1 MNPTPTPQPIDEP
14 DQHPVSSGKVTPKL
28 DKYFKAMIKADASDL
43 HIKPDMVPHI
53 RVKAR
58 IKPTSVGVLSAQDV
72 EDMAMELLSDKQK
85 AYFEANGSID
95 VAHELKD
102 SDRYRINIFRQ
113 RGQVAIAVRRV
124 VREIP
129 DFTTLNLPPVVET
142 IANGHQGLV
151 LLSGPTG
158 CGKSTTIASMINHVN
173 ATRACHIITIED
185 PIEFL
190 FTSNKAIISQRE
202 IGLDVADFES
212 ALKYLMREDPDL
224 VLVGEMRDQ
233 ETLIAALRAAE
244 TGHLIFGTIHASTA
258 SQTISRILDLVGP
271 DSRELVRQA
280 LATNLS
286 AVICQRLMPSVS
298 KDFDRVPAIE
308 VLINNPTVGKL
319 IEEQRDAELGD
330 IINASE
336 AAGMQSFNKSLFE
349 LIEKDFISP
358 QVAYEVAPN
367 PDELK
372 MRLKGISTSTSGL
385 ISRG

>member
-1 MNPTPTPQPIDEP
+1 MNPTPIKQPIDEH
-14 DQHPVSSGKVTPKL
+14 DQHPEHHGKPTPKL

-43 HIKPDMVPHI
+43 HLKPDMVPHI
-53 RVKAR
+53 RVKSH
-58 IKPTSVGVLSAQDV
+58 IKPTSVGALSADEV
-72 EDMAMELLSDKQK
+72 EEMALELLTEKQK
-85 AYFEANGSID
+85 EYFAANGSID
-95 VAHELKD
+95 IAHELQD
-102 SDRYRINIFRQ
+102 SDRYRINIFRT
-113 RGQVAIAVRRV
+113 RGNVGIAVRRV

-129 DFTTLNLPPVVET
+129 DFTTLNLPPVVER

-158 CGKSTTIASMINHVN
+158 CGKSTTIASMINHIN

-185 PIEFL
+185 PIEYL
-190 FTSNKAIISQRE
+190 FTSNKSIISQRE
-202 IGLDVADFES
+202 IGLDVANFEE

-258 SQTISRILDLVGP
+258 SQTVSRILDLVGP
-271 DSRELVRQA
+271 DSRDLVRQA
-280 LATNLS
+280 LATNMA
-286 AVICQRLMPSVS
+286 AVICQRLLPSVS

-308 VLINNPTVGKL
+308 VLLNNPTVSKL
-319 IEEQRDAELGD
+319 IEEQRDSELAD
-330 IINASE
+330 VINVSE
-336 AAGMQSFNKSLFE
+336 AAGMQSFNKSLFD
-349 LIEKDFISP
+349 LIEKDYIDP

-372 MRLKGISTSTSGL
+372 MRLKGISTSASGL